1 MCFKTVYR
9 SIISRM
15 FERKMEEK
23 LEILVLDDEEI
34 VCTRLK
40 PPLEKSGYTV
50 ECYCDSRQAKARIE
64 QHRFDIVITDLKM
77 AHIDGMQLFELA
89 HDKWPDCEIIII
101 TGFATVDVTREA
113 LHKGVRDVI
122 AKPFKIAE
130 FIKIVDQLADSIREK
145 KG

>member
-1 MCFKTVYR
+1 VGK
-9 SIISRM
+9 
-15 FERKMEEK
+15 EMEEK

-34 VCTRLK
+34 VCMRLK
-40 PPLEKSGYTV
+40 SPLDKSGYIV
-50 ECYCDSRQAKARIE
+50 ECYCDSRKAKSRIE

-77 AHIDGMQLFELA
+77 ANVDGLQLFQLA

-130 FIKIVDQLADSIREK
+130 FIKIIDQLAENIKEK
-145 KG
+145 KS

>member
-1 MCFKTVYR
+1 
-9 SIISRM
+9 
-15 FERKMEEK
+15 MEEK

-34 VCTRLK
+34 VCMRLK
-40 PPLEKSGYTV
+40 SPLEKSGYIV
-50 ECYCDSRQAKARIE
+50 ECYCDSRKAKSRIE

-77 AHIDGMQLFELA
+77 AHVDGLQLFQLA

-130 FIKIVDQLADSIREK
+130 FIKIIDQLAENIKEK
-145 KG
+145 KS